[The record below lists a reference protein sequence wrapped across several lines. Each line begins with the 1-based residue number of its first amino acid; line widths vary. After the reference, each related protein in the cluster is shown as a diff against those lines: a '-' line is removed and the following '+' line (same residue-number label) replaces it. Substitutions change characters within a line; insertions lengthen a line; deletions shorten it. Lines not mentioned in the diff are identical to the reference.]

1 MHQGDEFR
9 DITRQLYEVI
19 SRPAGERDRDNER
32 DGVSLQD
39 AGLSPASS

>member
-9 DITRQLYEVI
+9 DITRRLYRVI
-19 SRPAGERDRDNER
+19 SQPAGERDRDNER

-39 AGLSPASS
+39 AGLSPAST